1 MSRRGVAVT
10 LRLRRTPVEHDLG
23 GEPDAGA
30 PAALPWAVAEPPDL
44 VDVDDPAYD
53 DDTWWHRD

>member
-10 LRLRRTPVEHDLG
+10 LRLRRTPVEPDLG
-23 GEPDAGA
+23 EEPDAGSR
-30 PAALPWAVAEPPDL
+30 AALPWAVAEPPDL
-44 VDVDDPAYD
+44 IDDDDPTYD